1 MELKTFQIAH
11 MAAKPVSQSLA
22 SCHLAVSLKTSPKSL
37 LATYYKCVLGT
48 LKEAINLL
56 LRL

>member
-1 MELKTFQIAH
+1 
-11 MAAKPVSQSLA
+11 MAAKPMSQSLA

-37 LATYYKCVLGT
+37 LTIYYKFVLGM
-48 LKEAINLL
+48 LKEVIDLL